1 MRSRFGIVAIA
12 TAALVAAIA
21 GTSCNKEEQ
30 KTGFKEKTAVS
41 WTPSDESYTIR
52 VGETAKV
59 EGTLLYDDGQTV
71 TLEAFC
77 TSDNPEVVR
86 ADGGLGVLGIAPG
99 TATVNAQVRLYRNG
113 NLSARPTVFEKPV
126 TFTVKA
132 EDKQMM
138 SLEVS
143 PSELTLERG
152 ESVRL
157 KVFAVYPDGGRKEI
171 APSLC
176 RWSVEDDGV
185 QHVIYGSDGV
195 VTACQYSGWTV
206 ITASYTESGQ
216 TVSASSCI
224 TTVD

>member
-12 TAALVAAIA
+12 TAAIVAAIA

-30 KTGFKEKTAVS
+30 NTGFKEKTAIS
-41 WTPSDESYTIR
+41 WTPSEESYTIR

-99 TATVNAQVRLYRNG
+99 TATVNAQVRLYTNG
-113 NLSARPTVFEKPV
+113 NLSAPPTVFEKPV

-143 PSELTLERG
+143 PSE
-152 ESVRL
+152 
-157 KVFAVYPDGGRKEI
+157 
-171 APSLC
+171 
-176 RWSVEDDGV
+176 
-185 QHVIYGSDGV
+185 
-195 VTACQYSGWTV
+195 VT
-206 ITASYTESGQ
+206 
-216 TVSASSCI
+216 
-224 TTVD
+224 

>member
-1 MRSRFGIVAIA
+1 MRSKFGIVAIA

-86 ADGGLGVLGIAPG
+86 ADGGLGVLGIAQG

-113 NLSARPTVFEKPV
+113 NLSAPADRVREACHV
-126 TFTVKA
+126 HR
-132 EDKQMM
+132 QG
-138 SLEVS
+138 
-143 PSELTLERG
+143 RG
-152 ESVRL
+152 QADDV
-157 KVFAVYPDGGRKEI
+157 AGGV
-171 APSLC
+171 AF
-176 RWSVEDDGV
+176 G
-185 QHVIYGSDGV
+185 GN
-195 VTACQYSGWTV
+195 A
-206 ITASYTESGQ
+206 
-216 TVSASSCI
+216 
-224 TTVD
+224 

>member
-1 MRSRFGIVAIA
+1 
-12 TAALVAAIA
+12 
-21 GTSCNKEEQ
+21 
-30 KTGFKEKTAVS
+30 
-41 WTPSDESYTIR
+41 
-52 VGETAKV
+52 
-59 EGTLLYDDGQTV
+59 
-71 TLEAFC
+71 
-77 TSDNPEVVR
+77 
-86 ADGGLGVLGIAPG
+86 
-99 TATVNAQVRLYRNG
+99 
-113 NLSARPTVFEKPV
+113 
-126 TFTVKA
+126 
-132 EDKQMM
+132 M

-143 PSELTLERG
+143 PSEVTLERG

-206 ITASYTESGQ
+206 ITASYTESGE

>member
-1 MRSRFGIVAIA
+1 MRSKFGIVAIA

-86 ADGGLGVLGIAPG
+86 ADGGLGVLGIAP
-99 TATVNAQVRLYRNG
+99 
-113 NLSARPTVFEKPV
+113 
-126 TFTVKA
+126 
-132 EDKQMM
+132 
-138 SLEVS
+138 
-143 PSELTLERG
+143 
-152 ESVRL
+152 
-157 KVFAVYPDGGRKEI
+157 
-171 APSLC
+171 
-176 RWSVEDDGV
+176 
-185 QHVIYGSDGV
+185 
-195 VTACQYSGWTV
+195 
-206 ITASYTESGQ
+206 
-216 TVSASSCI
+216 
-224 TTVD
+224 

>member
-1 MRSRFGIVAIA
+1 MRSRFGIVATA

-30 KTGFKEKTAVS
+30 NTVFKEKTAVS
-41 WTPSDESYTIR
+41 WTPSEESYTIR

-59 EGTLLYDDGQTV
+59 EGTLLYDDGQAV

-86 ADGGLGVLGIAPG
+86 A
-99 TATVNAQVRLYRNG
+99 
-113 NLSARPTVFEKPV
+113 
-126 TFTVKA
+126 
-132 EDKQMM
+132 
-138 SLEVS
+138 
-143 PSELTLERG
+143 
-152 ESVRL
+152 
-157 KVFAVYPDGGRKEI
+157 DGGRKEI

-185 QHVIYGSDGV
+185 QHVIYGNDGV
-195 VTACQYSGWTV
+195 VTACQYSGWTI
-206 ITASYTESGQ
+206 ITASYTESGE
-216 TVSASSCI
+216 TASASSCI

>member
-21 GTSCNKEEQ
+21 GTSCSKEEQ
-30 KTGFKEKTAVS
+30 NTGFKEKTAVS
-41 WTPSDESYTIR
+41 WTPSEESYTIR

-59 EGTLLYDDGQTV
+59 EGTLLYDDGQAV
-71 TLEAFC
+71 TIEAFC
-77 TSDNPEVVR
+77 TSDNPEVVK

-113 NLSARPTVFEKPV
+113 NLSAPPTVFEKPV

-143 PSELTLERG
+143 PSEVTLERG

-171 APSLC
+171 DPSLC

-185 QHVIYGSDGV
+185 QHVTYGSDGM
-195 VTACQYSGWTV
+195 VTACQYGGWTI
-206 ITASYTESGQ
+206 ITATYTESGE
-216 TVSASSCI
+216 TASASSCI